1 MAISNYCTTTFA
13 PPDHFRHTNA
23 FVRRMTN
30 IQTMPRY
37 LIEPAP
43 GLALRDTA
51 SPMGGRILME
61 GLAHM
66 NGIGL
71 EAFTF
76 KKLAERIGCTEVTV
90 YHYFANKQ
98 RLLQYYFQ
106 VYWLWLATHCQQEG
120 KSLKDPV
127 ARLHGDIRA
136 ICGLWPSDSLAG
148 QFDPADLRELVINEG
163 SKSFMHKNVD
173 SDNKLKLFKPY
184 KDLCAHIALE
194 VKACS
199 PRVKNAR
206 SFATTLVEMA
216 HSLEFAMVHL
226 PALTELSEK
235 KDRKH
240 LAVFLIDLADRYVAA
255 K

>member
-1 MAISNYCTTTFA
+1 
-13 PPDHFRHTNA
+13 
-23 FVRRMTN
+23 
-30 IQTMPRY
+30 MPRY

-51 SPMGGRILME
+51 SPMGLRILAE
-61 GLAHM
+61 GLALM
-66 NGIGL
+66 NAIGL

-120 KSLKDPV
+120 RALKDPV
-127 ARLHGDIRA
+127 ARLHGGIRA
-136 ICGLWPSDSLAG
+136 LCGLWPADTFAA
-148 QFDPADLRELVINEG
+148 QFDPSDLRDLVINEG

-184 KDLCAHIALE
+184 KDLCTHIATEL
-194 VKACS
+194 KACA
-199 PRVKNAR
+199 PRMKTPR

-216 HSLEFAMVHL
+216 HSLEFAMHHL
-226 PALTELSEK
+226 PALTELSVK
-235 KDRKH
+235 KDRKK
-240 LAVFLIDLADRYVAA
+240 LAEFLIDMSDRYMAL

>member
-1 MAISNYCTTTFA
+1 
-13 PPDHFRHTNA
+13 
-23 FVRRMTN
+23 
-30 IQTMPRY
+30 MPRY
-37 LIEPAP
+37 LIEPAA

-51 SPMGGRILME
+51 SPMGTRIVNE
-61 GLAHM
+61 GLALL
-66 NGIGL
+66 NEIGL

-120 KSLKDPV
+120 RTMKDPL

-136 ICGLWPSDSLAG
+136 LCGLWPVDALAA
-148 QFDPADLRELVINEG
+148 QFDPAALRELVISEG

-184 KDLCAHIALE
+184 KDLCAHIAAEL
-194 VKACS
+194 KTCA
-199 PRVKNAR
+199 PRMRNAR
-206 SFATTLVEMA
+206 SFSTTLVEMA
-216 HSLEFAMVHL
+216 HSLEFAMHHL

-235 KDRKH
+235 KDRKQ
-240 LAVFLIDLADRYVAA
+240 LAAFLTDMTDRYLGS

>member
-1 MAISNYCTTTFA
+1 
-13 PPDHFRHTNA
+13 
-23 FVRRMTN
+23 
-30 IQTMPRY
+30 MPRY
-37 LIEPAP
+37 LIEPDP

-51 SPMGGRILME
+51 SPMGSRILAE
-61 GLAHM
+61 GLVLM
-66 NGIGL
+66 NDIGL

-106 VYWLWLATHCQQEG
+106 MYWLWLATHCQQEG
-120 KSLKDPV
+120 KGLKDPV
-127 ARLHGDIRA
+127 ARLRGDIAA
-136 ICGLWPSDSLAG
+136 ICGLWPADARAA
-148 QFDPADLRELVINEG
+148 QFDPAQLRELVISEG

-184 KDLCAHIALE
+184 KDLCAHIATE

-199 PRVKNAR
+199 PRMRSSR

-216 HSLEFAMVHL
+216 HSLEFAMHHL

-235 KDRKH
+235 RERKQ
-240 LAVFLIDLADRYVAA
+240 LAAFLTDMAERYVAP